1 MWFLRRI
8 DILAEIIGSRLRAI
22 QETIKEQEA
31 VARSTADVGNAANRE
46 VAGVIASAIRAA
58 SADVPEYEKT
68 QRDKEY
74 RLQRKL
80 LWATVGTGVA
90 AVVYAAIAAYQ
101 GRLMRQTYMEIRK
114 QTKAAEQSAYA
125 SCLNAQVAQATL
137 VQVQNSTAY
146 SRAMAQAAAEQT
158 VANVDLNRALISIT
172 ASVPSPD
179 QEIGKDFTVPY
190 SVINEGK
197 AAAINLSFWVAS
209 ILVMP
214 GESLRLDER
223 QLGKSTIGRIAGGTQ
238 IPEKA
243 NATTKPATL
252 MLMIRDTAG
261 NFVPYPSE
269 STQQFFGQGKG
280 TIFFFGH
287 AMYADFTGGH
297 KSQFCYPLWL
307 MMANTTRPGKSDAN
321 ELLCGKYNH
330 TPDHYKA
337 PDIES
342 ATPSSQITPI
352 TCQPPKD

>member
-1 MWFLRRI
+1 MKRRVRLGI
-8 DILAEIIGSRLRAI
+8 ADELGDAPTKPAVGDLDAGVGARGVVLPGGDRGHANTPWLRAGI
-22 QETIKEQEA
+22 H
-31 VARSTADVGNAANRE
+31 
-46 VAGVIASAIRAA
+46 
-58 SADVPEYEKT
+58 
-68 QRDKEY
+68 
-74 RLQRKL
+74 
-80 LWATVGTGVA
+80 
-90 AVVYAAIAAYQ
+90 
-101 GRLMRQTYMEIRK
+101 
-114 QTKAAEQSAYA
+114 
-125 SCLNAQVAQATL
+125 
-137 VQVQNSTAY
+137 
-146 SRAMAQAAAEQT
+146 
-158 VANVDLNRALISIT
+158 T

-179 QEIGKDFTVPY
+179 QEIGKAFTVPY
-190 SVINEGK
+190 SVINKGK

-330 TPDHYKA
+330 TPDDYRA